1 MEIVE
6 AGERPDLPVLDV
18 ASMSVDEVM
27 RRFGV
32 DRVEAEARLAFARGE
47 GWTVM
52 DQEIVD
58 DDGRIEIV
66 GAEGR
71 P

>member
-47 GWTVM
+47 GHSVM
-52 DQEIVD
+52 DQQIID
-58 DDGRIEIV
+58 DDGRIETV

>member
-1 MEIVE
+1 MEIVDDE
-6 AGERPDLPVLDV
+6 DRPDLPVLDV
-18 ASMSVDEVM
+18 ASMTVEEVM

-32 DRVEAEARLAFARGE
+32 DRTEAEARLAFARGE